1 LRALRH
7 PDVLERFMNIYAV
20 FTQQQKREL
29 YSPKLIAEHPALV
42 GLPPSH
48 QVEQL
53 TRAVRDRDPLDQM
66 LYVDLRL
73 WLPDDLLLVADKMT
87 MAESVELRVPFLDSE
102 LVDFVESLPSG
113 YKLRRGRRKAVEKA
127 ALEPLLPRKI
137 IHRKERG
144 FATPVEQWLRTSMG
158 GFARELLLATDSHAM
173 RLFERGAV
181 ESLIR
186 RHNEREFDHSRQIF
200 LLVSL
205 ELWARRFLD

>member
-1 LRALRH
+1 
-7 PDVLERFMNIYAV
+7 V
-20 FTQQQKREL
+20 
-29 YSPKLIAEHPALV
+29 S
-42 GLPPSH
+42 LPPSQ

-53 TRAVRDRDPLDQM
+53 TRSVQTRDPLDQM
-66 LYVDLRL
+66 LYLDLRL

-87 MAESVELRVPFLDSE
+87 MAESVELRVPFLDPE

-127 ALEPLLPRKI
+127 ALAPLLPRRI

-144 FATPVEQWLRTSMG
+144 FATPIEQWLRTSLA
-158 GFARELLLATDSHAM
+158 GFARELLLAQDSHAM
-173 RLFERGAV
+173 RLFAPGAI

-186 RHNEREFDHSRQIF
+186 RHREREFDHSRQIF